1 MDQKTRDLV
10 VFLLVGL
17 AAGFLAQ
24 VLIGGSGGLIRYLI
38 LGVIGSFVGPAVL
51 GALNVRL
58 NLGSELA
65 GRIASATVGAIIVV
79 IVASLLR

>member
-10 VFLLVGL
+10 IFLLIGL
-17 AAGFLAQ
+17 AAGYLAQ
-24 VLIGGSGGLIRYLI
+24 VLVGGGGGLIRYLI
-38 LGVIGSFVGPAVL
+38 CGVIGSFVGPAVL

-65 GRIASATVGAIIVV
+65 ARIVSATVGAVIVV
-79 IVASLLR
+79 IVASFLR